1 MNRLALTLIA
11 PLMLAACGT
20 PKGPLAPAHAADF
33 SACRT
38 EADQA
43 PRVDSL
49 GQRIRYIDECMAK
62 RGWKPTPGCVYTDQQ
77 GTSFCE
83 YRR

>member
-11 PLMLAACGT
+11 PLLLAACGT
-20 PKGPLAPAHAADF
+20 PSGALAPAHAADF

-38 EADQA
+38 EADRA
-43 PRVDSL
+43 PRVESL
-49 GQRIRYIDECMAK
+49 GERIRFIDACMIK
-62 RGWKPTPGCVYTDQQ
+62 RGWTPTPGCVYTDQQ